1 MSPMKRLLISLVI
14 LVASVHLL
22 MAQEVDIRMKGN
34 SYGFM
39 NLRTQQWVTEP
50 VYKDIREIGAYDGV
64 QYYKVQ
70 SHAGLWGVLASSD
83 YRKCKIPPKFTEIW
97 TLAYNNFTRVPIIFV
112 SKQGNQGVI
121 EVYTSSCYYLFG
133 GLKYKRADSDIGYD
147 FVINLH
153 TWDGNCYSYG
163 HSDIKKAFEQAKAKD
178 AARQEELKRQKEEQ
192 ERKERERIAR
202 EQKEKELASFTAY
215 AKSRVTPIMNEWQK
229 KGEFEKLAAYELRV
243 TGANRMAKIDEVTRD
258 AERTFIEEHAAL
270 NPIEKMTLEL
280 YDSENEVFSIM
291 SEKFGQ
297 LLLPVP
303 IAEGKEFKDNF
314 LKVAKK
320 EPKYFIENDK
330 LALKSLIF
338 VNPINGKSYVYNNT
352 AALNYSQY
360 QINADDLDIESINIT
375 PTKTFTSGSNVKPT
389 CEILFPHNGDTYTEG
404 TLLIKYRTTA
414 GNGLTAIVSVEVNG
428 QEVDLKTVDESNLK
442 GVRLASSLQGE
453 IPVPRNMDSDCVVT
467 LKVKD
472 SDGTF
477 GESKKVTLRYVGAKP
492 KPALHLLSVGVS
504 NYMSK
509 DMTSL
514 SYAAKDAKDFVS
526 TIMGSNH
533 EMYSEVK
540 SNVLLLN
547 NEATSARVKGALN
560 ALKNLVSQGDVVMV
574 YLSGH
579 AIKQGE
585 DAYFMT
591 TEASAEE
598 YYNGVE
604 FGFIKKM
611 LRSMSEGKKCRV
623 ILFMDSC
630 HSGAMYGMKGTA
642 SDFTETIPSVVGFY
656 SSASDQKSAESEKI
670 QNGLFT
676 SALLKGLKGA
686 ASNEDG
692 EVTLNGL
699 RDYVQKNVKEAVQE
713 KGQNKQDV
721 IVDIPIGDAVLFRVK
736 K

>member
-1 MSPMKRLLISLVI
+1 MPMKRLLLFLVI

-22 MAQEVDIRMKGN
+22 VAQEVDIRMKGN

-50 VYKDIREIGAYDGV
+50 IYKDIREIGAYDGV

-70 SHAGLWGVLASSD
+70 SHNGLWGVLASSD
-83 YRKCKIPPKFTEIW
+83 YRKCKVSPKFTEIW
-97 TLAYNNFTRVPIIFV
+97 TLSYNNFTRVPIIFV

-178 AARQEELKRQKEEQ
+178 AARQEELRRQKEEQ
-192 ERKERERIAR
+192 ERKERERLAR

-229 KGEFEKLAAYELRV
+229 KGEFEKLAAYEQRV
-243 TGANRMAKIDEVTRD
+243 TGANRMAKIDEVTSD
-258 AERTFIEEHAAL
+258 VERTFIEEHAAL
-270 NPIEKMTLEL
+270 NPIAKMTLEL
-280 YDSENEVFSIM
+280 YDSENEVFSIV

-314 LKVAKK
+314 SRVEKK
-320 EPKYFIENDK
+320 NPKYFIEDDK
-330 LALKSLIF
+330 IALRSLTF
-338 VNPINGKSYVYNNT
+338 VNPANGKSYAYNNV

-375 PTKTFTSGSNVKPT
+375 PTKTFTSGTNVKPT
-389 CEILFPHNGDTYTEG
+389 CEILLPHNGDAYTEG
-404 TLLIKYRTTA
+404 TLVIQYRATA
-414 GNGLTAIVSVEVNG
+414 AEGLKAIVSVEVNG
-428 QEVDLKTVDESNLK
+428 QEVELKTIDESKLK
-442 GVRLASSLQGE
+442 GVRMASSLQGE
-453 IPVPRNMDSDCVVT
+453 VPVPKIPGTDCIVT

-472 SDGTF
+472 SEGTF
-477 GESKKVTLRYVGAKP
+477 GESKKVTIQYRGDEP
-492 KPALHLLSVGVS
+492 KPALNLLAVGVGD
-504 NYMSK
+504 YMSK
-509 DMTSL
+509 EMTSL
-514 SYAAKDAKDFVS
+514 SYAAKDAKDFVN
-526 TIMGSNH
+526 TIMSSNLD
-533 EMYSEVK
+533 MYSDVK

-547 NEATSARVKGALN
+547 KEATSSNVKGALN
-560 ALKNLVSQGDVVMV
+560 TLKNVVSQGDVVMV
-574 YLSGH
+574 FLSGH
-579 AIKQGE
+579 AVKQGE

-591 TEASAEE
+591 TEASSEE

-604 FGFIKKM
+604 FDFIKKM

-630 HSGAMYGMKGTA
+630 HSGAMYGMKGAT

-656 SSASDQKSAESEKI
+656 SSASDQKSAESDEM
-670 QNGLFT
+670 QNGVFT
-676 SALLKGLKGA
+676 YELLKGLKGA
-686 ASNEDG
+686 ASNDDG
-692 EVTLNGL
+692 EITLNGL
-699 RDYVQKNVKEAVQE
+699 RDYVQKHVKDAVQDM
-713 KGQNKQDV
+713 GQNKQDV

-736 K
+736 R

>member
-1 MSPMKRLLISLVI
+1 MPMKRLLLSLVI

-22 MAQEVDIRMKGN
+22 VAQEVDIRMKGN

-50 VYKDIREIGAYDGV
+50 IYKEIREIGAYDGV

-70 SHAGLWGVLASSD
+70 SHNGLWGVLASSD
-83 YRKCKIPPKFTEIW
+83 YRKCKVSPKFTEIW
-97 TLAYNNFTRVPIIFV
+97 TLSYNNFTRVPIIFV

-133 GLKYKRADSDIGYD
+133 GLKYKRAESDIGYD

-178 AARQEELKRQKEEQ
+178 AARQEELRRQKEEQ
-192 ERKERERIAR
+192 ERKERERLAR

-229 KGEFEKLAAYELRV
+229 KGEFEKLAAYEQRV
-243 TGANRMAKIDEVTRD
+243 TGANRMAKIDEVTSD
-258 AERTFIEEHAAL
+258 VERTFIEEHAAL

-280 YDSENEVFSIM
+280 YDSENEVFSIV

-314 LKVAKK
+314 SRVEKK
-320 EPKYFIENDK
+320 NPKYFIEDDK
-330 LALKSLIF
+330 IALRSLTF
-338 VNPINGKSYVYNNT
+338 VNPANGKSYAYNNA

-360 QINADDLDIESINIT
+360 QLNADDLDIESINIT
-375 PTKTFTSGSNVKPT
+375 PTKTFTSGTNVKPT
-389 CEILFPHNGDTYTEG
+389 CEILLPHNGDAYTEG
-404 TLLIKYRTTA
+404 TLVIQYRATA
-414 GNGLTAIVSVEVNG
+414 AEGLKAIVSVEVNG
-428 QEVDLKTVDESNLK
+428 QEVELKTIDESKLK
-442 GVRLASSLQGE
+442 GVRMASSLQGE
-453 IPVPRNMDSDCVVT
+453 VPVPKIPGTDCIVT

-472 SDGTF
+472 SEGTF
-477 GESKKVTLRYVGAKP
+477 GESKKVTIQYRGDEP
-492 KPALHLLSVGVS
+492 KPALNLLAVGVGD
-504 NYMSK
+504 YMSK
-509 DMTSL
+509 EMTSL
-514 SYAAKDAKDFVS
+514 SYAAKDAKDFVN
-526 TIMGSNH
+526 TIMSSNLD
-533 EMYSEVK
+533 MYSDVK

-547 NEATSARVKGALN
+547 KEATSSNVKGALN
-560 ALKNLVSQGDVVMV
+560 TLKNVVSQGDVVMV
-574 YLSGH
+574 FLSGH
-579 AIKQGE
+579 AVKQGE

-591 TEASAEE
+591 TEASSEE

-604 FGFIKKM
+604 FDFIKKM

-630 HSGAMYGMKGTA
+630 HSGAMYGMKGAT

-656 SSASDQKSAESEKI
+656 SSASDQKSAESDEM
-670 QNGLFT
+670 QNGVFT
-676 SALLKGLKGA
+676 YELLKGLKGA
-686 ASNEDG
+686 ASNDDG
-692 EVTLNGL
+692 EITLNGL
-699 RDYVQKNVKEAVQE
+699 RDYVQKHVKDAVQDM
-713 KGQNKQDV
+713 GQNKQDV

-736 K
+736 R

>member
-1 MSPMKRLLISLVI
+1 MPMKRLLLFLVI

-22 MAQEVDIRMKGN
+22 VAQEVDIRMKGN

-50 VYKDIREIGAYDGV
+50 IYKDIREIGAYDGV

-70 SHAGLWGVLASSD
+70 SHNGLWGVLASSD
-83 YRKCKIPPKFTEIW
+83 YRKCKVSPKFTEIW
-97 TLAYNNFTRVPIIFV
+97 TLSYNNFTRVPIIFV

-178 AARQEELKRQKEEQ
+178 AARQEELRRQKEEQ
-192 ERKERERIAR
+192 ERKERERLAR

-229 KGEFEKLAAYELRV
+229 KGEFEKMAAYEMRV
-243 TGANRMAKIDEVTRD
+243 TGANRMAKIEVETRN
-258 AERTFIEEHAAL
+258 AEIRFVEEHAAL

-280 YDSENEVFSIM
+280 YDSENEVFSIV

-314 LKVAKK
+314 SRVEKK
-320 EPKYFIENDK
+320 NPKYFIEDDK
-330 LALKSLIF
+330 IALRSLTF
-338 VNPINGKSYVYNNT
+338 VNPANGKSYAYNNV

-375 PTKTFTSGSNVKPT
+375 PTKTFTSGTNVKPT
-389 CEILFPHNGDTYTEG
+389 CEILLPHNGDAYTEG
-404 TLLIKYRTTA
+404 TLVIQYRATA
-414 GNGLTAIVSVEVNG
+414 AEGLKAIVSVEVNG
-428 QEVDLKTVDESNLK
+428 QEVELKTIDESKLK
-442 GVRLASSLQGE
+442 GVRMASSLQGE
-453 IPVPRNMDSDCVVT
+453 VPVPKIPGTDCIVT

-472 SDGTF
+472 SEGTF
-477 GESKKVTLRYVGAKP
+477 GESKKVTIQYRGDEP
-492 KPALHLLSVGVS
+492 KPALNLLAVGVGD
-504 NYMSK
+504 YMSK
-509 DMTSL
+509 EMTSL
-514 SYAAKDAKDFVS
+514 SYAAKDAKDFVN
-526 TIMGSNH
+526 TIMSSNLD
-533 EMYSEVK
+533 MYSDVK

-547 NEATSARVKGALN
+547 KEATSSNVKGALN
-560 ALKNLVSQGDVVMV
+560 TLKNVVSQGDVVMV
-574 YLSGH
+574 FLSGH
-579 AIKQGE
+579 AVKQGE

-591 TEASAEE
+591 TEASSEE

-604 FGFIKKM
+604 FDFIKKM

-630 HSGAMYGMKGTA
+630 HSGAMYGMKGAT

-656 SSASDQKSAESEKI
+656 SSASDQKSAESDEM
-670 QNGLFT
+670 QNGVFT
-676 SALLKGLKGA
+676 YELLKGLKGA
-686 ASNEDG
+686 ASNDDG
-692 EVTLNGL
+692 EITLNGL
-699 RDYVQKNVKEAVQE
+699 RDYVQKHVKDAVQDM
-713 KGQNKQDV
+713 GQNKQDV

-736 K
+736 R

>member
-1 MSPMKRLLISLVI
+1 MKRLFIFLIVLITS
-14 LVASVHLL
+14 ANLL

-50 VYKDIREIGAYDGV
+50 IYKEIREIGAYDGV

-70 SHAGLWGVLASSD
+70 SHNGLWGVLASSD
-83 YRKCKIPPKFTEIW
+83 YRKCKVSPKFTEIW
-97 TLAYNNFTRVPIIFV
+97 TLSYNNFTRVPIIFV

-178 AARQEELKRQKEEQ
+178 AARQEELRRQKEEQ
-192 ERKERERIAR
+192 ERKERERLAR

-229 KGEFEKLAAYELRV
+229 KGEFEKLAAYEQRV
-243 TGANRMAKIDEVTRD
+243 TGANRMAKIEEETRS
-258 AERTFIEEHAAL
+258 AEIRFVEEHAAL
-270 NPIEKMTLEL
+270 NPIAKMTLEL
-280 YDSENEVFSIM
+280 YDSENEVFSIV

-314 LKVAKK
+314 SRVEKK
-320 EPKYFIENDK
+320 NPKYFIEDDK
-330 LALKSLIF
+330 IALRSLTF
-338 VNPINGKSYVYNNT
+338 VNPANGKSYAYNNA

-360 QINADDLDIESINIT
+360 QLNADDLDIESINIT
-375 PTKTFTSGSNVKPT
+375 PTKTFTSGTNVKPT
-389 CEILFPHNGDTYTEG
+389 CEILLPHNGDAYTEG
-404 TLLIKYRTTA
+404 TLVIQYRATA
-414 GNGLTAIVSVEVNG
+414 AEGLKAIVSVEVNG
-428 QEVDLKTVDESNLK
+428 QEVELKTIDESKLK
-442 GVRLASSLQGE
+442 GVRMASSLQGE
-453 IPVPRNMDSDCVVT
+453 VPVPKIPGTDCIVT

-472 SDGTF
+472 SEGTF
-477 GESKKVTLRYVGAKP
+477 GESKKVTIQYRGDEP
-492 KPALHLLSVGVS
+492 KPALNLLAVGVGD
-504 NYMSK
+504 YMSK
-509 DMTSL
+509 EMTSL
-514 SYAAKDAKDFVS
+514 SYAAKDAKDFVN
-526 TIMGSNH
+526 TIMSSNLD
-533 EMYSEVK
+533 MYSDVK

-547 NEATSARVKGALN
+547 KEATSSNVKGALN
-560 ALKNLVSQGDVVMV
+560 TLKNVVSQGDVVMV
-574 YLSGH
+574 FLSGH
-579 AIKQGE
+579 AVKQGE

-591 TEASAEE
+591 TEASSEE

-604 FGFIKKM
+604 FDFIKKM

-630 HSGAMYGMKGTA
+630 HSGAMYGMKGAT

-656 SSASDQKSAESEKI
+656 SSASDQKSAESDEM
-670 QNGLFT
+670 QNGVFT
-676 SALLKGLKGA
+676 YELLKGLKGA
-686 ASNEDG
+686 ASNDDG
-692 EVTLNGL
+692 EITLNGL
-699 RDYVQKNVKEAVQE
+699 RDYVQKHVKDAVQDM
-713 KGQNKQDV
+713 GQNKQDV

-736 K
+736 R

>member
-1 MSPMKRLLISLVI
+1 MIPMKRLFIFLIVLITS
-14 LVASVHLL
+14 ANLL

-50 VYKDIREIGAYDGV
+50 IYKEIREIGAYDGV

-70 SHAGLWGVLASSD
+70 SHNGLWGVLASSD
-83 YRKCKIPPKFTEIW
+83 YRKCKVSPKFTEIW
-97 TLAYNNFTRVPIIFV
+97 TLSYNNFTRVPIIFV

-133 GLKYKRADSDIGYD
+133 GLKYKRAESDIGYD

-178 AARQEELKRQKEEQ
+178 AARQEELRRQKEEQ
-192 ERKERERIAR
+192 ERKERERLAR

-229 KGEFEKLAAYELRV
+229 KGEFEKLAAYEQRV
-243 TGANRMAKIDEVTRD
+243 TGANRMAKIDEVTSD
-258 AERTFIEEHAAL
+258 VERTFIEEHAAL

-280 YDSENEVFSIM
+280 YDSENEVFSIV

-314 LKVAKK
+314 SRVEKK
-320 EPKYFIENDK
+320 NPKYFIEDDK
-330 LALKSLIF
+330 IALRSLTF
-338 VNPINGKSYVYNNT
+338 VNPANGKSYAYNNA

-360 QINADDLDIESINIT
+360 QLNADDLDIESINIT
-375 PTKTFTSGSNVKPT
+375 PTKTFTSGTNVKPT
-389 CEILFPHNGDTYTEG
+389 CEILLPHNGDAYTEG
-404 TLLIKYRTTA
+404 TLVIQYRATA
-414 GNGLTAIVSVEVNG
+414 AEGLKAIVSVEVNG
-428 QEVDLKTVDESNLK
+428 QEVELKTIDESKLK
-442 GVRLASSLQGE
+442 GVRMASSLQGE
-453 IPVPRNMDSDCVVT
+453 VPVPKIPGTDCIVT

-472 SDGTF
+472 SEGTF
-477 GESKKVTLRYVGAKP
+477 GESKKVTIQYRGDEP
-492 KPALHLLSVGVS
+492 KPALNLLAVGVGD
-504 NYMSK
+504 YMSK
-509 DMTSL
+509 EMTSL
-514 SYAAKDAKDFVS
+514 SYAAKDAKDFVN
-526 TIMGSNH
+526 TIMSSNLD
-533 EMYSEVK
+533 MYSDVK

-547 NEATSARVKGALN
+547 KEATSSNVKGALN
-560 ALKNLVSQGDVVMV
+560 TLKNVVSQGDVVMV
-574 YLSGH
+574 FLSGH
-579 AIKQGE
+579 AVKQGE

-591 TEASAEE
+591 TEASSEE

-604 FGFIKKM
+604 FDFIKKM

-630 HSGAMYGMKGTA
+630 HSGAMYGMKGAT

-656 SSASDQKSAESEKI
+656 SSASDQKSAESDEM
-670 QNGLFT
+670 QNGVFT
-676 SALLKGLKGA
+676 YELLKGLKGA
-686 ASNEDG
+686 ASNDDG
-692 EVTLNGL
+692 EITLNGL
-699 RDYVQKNVKEAVQE
+699 RDYVQKHVKDAVQDM
-713 KGQNKQDV
+713 GQNKQDV

-736 K
+736 R